1 MGKLSVGATFQLGG
15 KFGVGY
21 SGGTR
26 KAILISLTSPSSL
39 ALPHMALPRF
49 ERVGPVNASYGPG
62 ITFTQ
67 IAPVDL
73 DIAIVR
79 QLPSS
84 QLPLHRQLETGSLEV
99 KGFEAPLGCRRLI
112 DQSLKDAPMDAHGA
126 LVLAKH
132 NGELDR
138 SPLVIP
144 TSVLGEG

>member
-1 MGKLSVGATFQLGG
+1 MSGLPVVADDGQAVGRRYVPTRG

-39 ALPHMALPRF
+39 ALPHMALPCF
-49 ERVGPVNASYGPG
+49 ERADPVNASYGPG

-84 QLPLHRQLETGSLEV
+84 QLP
-99 KGFEAPLGCRRLI
+99 F
-112 DQSLKDAPMDAHGA
+112 
-126 LVLAKH
+126 
-132 NGELDR
+132 N
-138 SPLVIP
+138 
-144 TSVLGEG
+144 

>member
-39 ALPHMALPRF
+39 ALPHMALPCF
-49 ERVGPVNASYGPG
+49 ERADPVNASYGPG

-84 QLPLHRQLETGSLEV
+84 QLP
-99 KGFEAPLGCRRLI
+99 F
-112 DQSLKDAPMDAHGA
+112 
-126 LVLAKH
+126 
-132 NGELDR
+132 N
-138 SPLVIP
+138 
-144 TSVLGEG
+144 